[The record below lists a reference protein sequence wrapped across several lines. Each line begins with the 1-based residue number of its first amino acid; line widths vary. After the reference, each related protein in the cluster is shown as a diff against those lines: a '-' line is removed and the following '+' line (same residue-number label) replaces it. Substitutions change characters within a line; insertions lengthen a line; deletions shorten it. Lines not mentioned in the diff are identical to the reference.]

1 MTEDQDKSSL
11 HREQQT
17 SVEIKSNTRSRNWS
31 QRIKDSQMK
40 LKEYEFNMKCM
51 DILKSK
57 LTNALSVPK
66 VYPDIEE
73 QNVKCYV
80 VIYTCT
86 STRRVVL
93 DFALDANAAT

>member
-1 MTEDQDKSSL
+1 M
-11 HREQQT
+11 
-17 SVEIKSNTRSRNWS
+17 
-31 QRIKDSQMK
+31 
-40 LKEYEFNMKCM
+40 M

-57 LTNALSVPK
+57 LINALSVPK

-86 STRRVVL
+86 SARRVVL
-93 DFALDANAAT
+93 DFAPDANAAT

>member
-1 MTEDQDKSSL
+1 
-11 HREQQT
+11 
-17 SVEIKSNTRSRNWS
+17 
-31 QRIKDSQMK
+31 
-40 LKEYEFNMKCM
+40 MKCM

-66 VYPDIEE
+66 VYPDIKE

-86 STRRVVL
+86 STRRVVI
-93 DFALDANAAT
+93 DFAPDANAGT